1 MMMKTKRL
9 HYGILGADLCW
20 CVVAMAVS
28 YALRYE
34 RTWQDPTRIPIS
46 TFMPFVASTL
56 LFWGVLSSWLSLD
69 GFRGGWRFSAM
80 LSQLFPAV
88 SSMMALL
95 FAGAYLARLYTSRLV
110 LGYFAILLFV
120 GLIAIRLV
128 ARAFFA
134 SRYRAGAV
142 RKAVIVGSGPIANEI
157 AKKIE
162 CHPEML
168 WEVAGFLCPAEN
180 APNLASPDMEGT
192 PIHIRSV
199 GIADL
204 LRSRAIDELIL
215 AVPKPGH
222 PEISD
227 LVNRCLNQGIAVSLV
242 PQPYELYLSRPTLVD
257 LDGLPLLK
265 LEGVPALHVVPF
277 WKRLFDLSVTICML
291 PVAGPAILAAA
302 GWLKMRKGKAFSSEI
317 RCGQSGQTFLM
328 YRLNSQRRAGGLPLD
343 EFLMQQ
349 SSLTELPQIVNVLRG
364 HMSLV
369 GPRPEGPEKVR
380 HYSDWHRQRLSVKPG
395 ITGLAQVH
403 GLRDQ
408 NSSEDKTRYDL
419 QYILHR
425 SLFFDVSL
433 LLQTLSTLAL
443 RPCQLLQLR
452 LKQRKAL
459 HARTNV
465 HDDTTFEESL
475 SSAHSSQSSAD

>member
-1 MMMKTKRL
+1 MKTQKLR
-9 HYGILGADLCW
+9 YGIVAADLCW
-20 CVVAMAVS
+20 GVGAMALS
-28 YALRYE
+28 YVFRYGH
-34 RTWQDPTRIPIS
+34 TWQDPGRIPAS
-46 TFMPFVASTL
+46 AFLPFVVSAL
-56 LFWGVLSSWLSLD
+56 LFWTVLSSWLPLD
-69 GFRGGWRFSAM
+69 GFRGGWRFSAI

-88 SSMMALL
+88 SSLMVLL

-110 LGYFAILLFV
+110 LGYFGILLFL
-120 GLIAIRLV
+120 GLIAIRLT
-128 ARAFFA
+128 ARAFLA

-142 RKAVIVGSGPIANEI
+142 RKAVIVGSGPIASEI
-157 AKKIE
+157 ARKIE

-180 APNLASPDMEGT
+180 APNPVSPEMDAT
-192 PIHIRSV
+192 PINVRSV
-199 GIADL
+199 GIADM
-204 LRSRAIDELIL
+204 LRSRGIDELIL

-227 LVNRCLNQGIAVSLV
+227 LVARCLNQGIAVSLV

-265 LEGVPALHVVPF
+265 LEGVSAVQPTPS
-277 WKRLFDLSVTICML
+277 WKRLLDLALTTPLLII
-291 PVAGPAILAAA
+291 AGPAILAAA
-302 GWLKMRKGKAFSSEI
+302 AWLKIRKGKGFCSET
-317 RCGQSGQTFLM
+317 RCGQFGQTFLM
-328 YRLNSQRRAGGLPLD
+328 YRLNSGRHAVGLPIH

-349 SSLTELPQIVNVLRG
+349 SSFTELPQILNVLRG
-364 HMSLV
+364 EMSLV

-380 HYSDWHRQRLSVKPG
+380 HYSDWHRQRLNVKPG

-425 SLFFDVSL
+425 SPFLDISL

-443 RPCQLLQLR
+443 RPFTHR
-452 LKQRKAL
+452 KQRKVGL
-459 HARTNV
+459 PLV
-465 HDDTTFEESL
+465 HTDVVVGTVFEESL

>member
-1 MMMKTKRL
+1 MKIKKL

-20 CVVAMAVS
+20 SVVAMAAS

-34 RTWQDPTRIPIS
+34 HAWQDPARIPVS
-46 TFMPFVASTL
+46 TFVPFIATAL
-56 LFWGVLSSWLSLD
+56 LFWSVLSSWLSLD

-88 SSMMALL
+88 LSLMVLL
-95 FAGAYLARLYTSRLV
+95 VAGAYLARLYTSRLV
-110 LGYFAILLFV
+110 LGYFAVLLFV

-134 SRYRAGAV
+134 SRYRSGAA
-142 RKAVIVGSGPIANEI
+142 RRTVIVGSGPIASEI
-157 AKKIE
+157 ARKID

-168 WEVAGFLCPAEN
+168 WEVTGFLCPAEN
-180 APNLASPDMEGT
+180 APNLAPPDPEE
-192 PIHIRSV
+192 PAVHIRSV

-204 LRSRAIDELIL
+204 LRSREIDQIIL

-227 LVNRCLNQGIAVSLV
+227 LVNRCLNQGIAVSLI

-265 LEGVPALHVVPF
+265 LEGVPSIQVVPF
-277 WKRLFDLSVTICML
+277 WKRMFDLFATTCML
-291 PVAGPAILAAA
+291 PFAFPAILAAA
-302 GWLKMRKGKAFSSEI
+302 AWLKIRKGKAFCSEI
-317 RCGQSGQTFLM
+317 RCGQSGETFLM
-328 YRLNSQRRAGGLPLD
+328 YRLNSQRRAIGLPVD

-369 GPRPEGPEKVR
+369 GPRPEGPDKVR

-425 SLFFDVSL
+425 SLFLDISL

-443 RPCQLLQLR
+443 RPFS
-452 LKQRKAL
+452 LKQRKGPLPNANPDVVG
-459 HARTNV
+459 RTV
-465 HDDTTFEESL
+465 FEESL
-475 SSAHSSQSSAD
+475 SRAHSSQSSAD

>member
-1 MMMKTKRL
+1 MKIQRL
-9 HYGILGADLCW
+9 HYGILSADLCW
-20 CVVAMAVS
+20 SAIAIVVS

-34 RTWQDPTRIPIS
+34 HAWQDPARIPAL
-46 TFMPFVASTL
+46 TLVPFLASTV
-56 LFWGVLSSWLSLD
+56 LFWAVLSSWLSLD

-88 SSMMALL
+88 LSLMVFL

-110 LGYFAILLFV
+110 LGYFAILFFV
-120 GLIAIRLV
+120 GLIAVRLV

-142 RKAVIVGSGPIANEI
+142 RKVVIVGSGPIASEV
-157 AKKIE
+157 ARKIQ
-162 CHPEML
+162 CHPELL
-168 WEVAGFLCPAEN
+168 WEVAGFLSPAEN
-180 APNLASPDMEGT
+180 APDLALPRAEAT
-192 PIHIRSV
+192 PIQVRSV

-242 PQPYELYLSRPTLVD
+242 PQPYELYLSRPKLVD

-265 LEGVPALHVVPF
+265 LEGVPGIHVVPF
-277 WKRLFDLSVTICML
+277 WKRLLDLSATICML
-291 PVAGPAILAAA
+291 PIAVPVILATAA
-302 GWLKMRKGKAFSSEI
+302 WLRMRKGRAFCSEI
-317 RCGQSGQTFLM
+317 RCGQFGQTFLM
-328 YRLNSQRRAGGLPLD
+328 YRLNSPRRAVELPLD

-349 SSLTELPQIVNVLRG
+349 FSLTELPQIVNVLRG

-395 ITGLAQVH
+395 ISGLAQVH

-419 QYILHR
+419 QYILQR
-425 SLFFDVSL
+425 SLFLDISL
-433 LLQTLSTLAL
+433 LLQTLWTLAL
-443 RPCQLLQLR
+443 RPFSP
-452 LKQRKAL
+452 KQRKAQL
-459 HARTNV
+459 PNV
-465 HDDTTFEESL
+465 NTDAVVHSVFEESL
-475 SSAHSSQSSAD
+475 SRAHSSQSSAD

>member
-1 MMMKTKRL
+1 MMKTQRL
-9 HYGILGADLCW
+9 HFGILGADLCW
-20 CVVAMAVS
+20 SVLAMAVS

-34 RTWQDPTRIPIS
+34 NAWQDPARIPVL
-46 TFMPFVASTL
+46 TFVPFVAATL
-56 LFWGVLSSWLSLD
+56 LSWTVLSSWLSLD

-88 SSMMALL
+88 SSLMVLL
-95 FAGAYLARLYTSRLV
+95 VAGAYLARLYTSRLV
-110 LGYFAILLFV
+110 LAYFAILLFV
-120 GLIAIRLV
+120 GLIAIRLL

-142 RKAVIVGSGPIANEI
+142 RRTVIVGSGPIAGEI
-157 AKKIE
+157 ARKIE

-180 APNLASPDMEGT
+180 APNLASSGMEEG
-192 PIHIRSV
+192 PIHIRSA

-204 LRSRAIDELIL
+204 LRSRAIDQLIL
-215 AVPKPGH
+215 AVSKPGH

-227 LVNRCLNQGIAVSLV
+227 LVNQCLNQGIAVSLV

-265 LEGVPALHVVPF
+265 LEGVPAIQRVPF
-277 WKRLFDLSVTICML
+277 GKRFLDLALSICIL
-291 PVAGPAILAAA
+291 PFAGSAILAAA
-302 GWLKMRKGKAFSSEI
+302 AWLKVRKGKAFCSEI

-328 YRLNSQRRAGGLPLD
+328 YRLNSERRAIRLPID

-349 SSLTELPQIVNVLRG
+349 SSLTELPQIINVLLG
-364 HMSLV
+364 QMSLV
-369 GPRPEGPEKVR
+369 GPRPEGPDKVR
-380 HYSDWHRQRLSVKPG
+380 HYSDWHRRRLSVKPG
-395 ITGLAQVH
+395 MTGLAQVH

-425 SLFFDVSL
+425 SLFLDITL
-433 LLQTLSTLAL
+433 MLQTLSTLAL
-443 RPCQLLQLR
+443 RPFS
-452 LKQRKAL
+452 LKQRKAYL
-459 HARTNV
+459 SNV
-465 HDDTTFEESL
+465 DTEVVAGSVFEESL
-475 SSAHSSQSSAD
+475 SRAHSSQSSAD